1 VKPGETLI
9 YYSESKDNRNT
20 MEPIKL
26 GKKMEL
32 EYIPFSQLVIPWEV
46 FTDPDVTRDNEHPG
60 VFESGT
66 NAHSNFKPLKTMK
79 RNDLDAVKYSIAR
92 FGLLKPFEVAELPEE
107 LDYFFGKGKYVI
119 IDGQRRYFAIRELL
133 RLPKRSEEIEQKNLL
148 KTHSEYDQIRKAE
161 TQAQEQ
167 IAKLSIL
174 DYVLIPCLVYP
185 YQTYLQMMRHSVEGN
200 KYTIKPSRDYLE
212 IAEKMHQTGISDLNP
227 DDLSKLWEIRNT
239 IRQEKQAIEKTLQEI
254 RDRKIEGR
262 VEKTKTKHEHQKSQF

>member
-1 VKPGETLI
+1 LI

-20 MEPIKL
+20 MQPIKL

-46 FTDPDVTRDNEHPG
+46 ATDSDVTHDNKHPS
-60 VFESGT
+60 VFESGA
-66 NAHSNFKPLKTMK
+66 NPHGNFKPLKTMK

-107 LDYFFGKGKYVI
+107 LDFFFGKGKYAI

-133 RLPKRSEEIEQKNLL
+133 RLPKRGEEIGQKNLL
-148 KTHSEYDQIRKAE
+148 QTHSEYDQI
-161 TQAQEQ
+161 
-167 IAKLSIL
+167 
-174 DYVLIPCLVYP
+174 VYP

-200 KYTIKPSRDYLE
+200 KYGVKPSRDYTE

-239 IRQEKQAIEKTLQEI
+239 IRQEKQAIEETLQEI

-262 VEKTKTKHEHQKSQF
+262 VEKTKHEHQKRRF

>member
-1 VKPGETLI
+1 LI

-20 MEPIKL
+20 MQPIKL

-46 FTDPDVTRDNEHPG
+46 ATDSDVTHDNKHPS
-60 VFESGT
+60 VFESGA
-66 NAHSNFKPLKTMK
+66 NPHGNFKPLKTMK

-107 LDYFFGKGKYVI
+107 LDFFFGKGKYAI

-133 RLPKRSEEIEQKNLL
+133 RLPKRGEEIGQKNLL
-148 KTHSEYDQIRKAE
+148 QTHSEYDQIRKAE

-200 KYTIKPSRDYLE
+200 KYGVKPSRDYTE

-239 IRQEKQAIEKTLQEI
+239 IRQEKQAIEETLQEI

-262 VEKTKTKHEHQKSQF
+262 VEKTKHEHQKRRF